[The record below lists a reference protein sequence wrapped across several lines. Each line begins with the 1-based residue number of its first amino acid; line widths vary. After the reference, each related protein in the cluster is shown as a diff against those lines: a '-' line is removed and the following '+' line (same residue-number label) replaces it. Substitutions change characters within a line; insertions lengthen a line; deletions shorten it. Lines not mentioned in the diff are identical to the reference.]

1 MNIYITYDDNT
12 LFGTEVVYNTGGVG
26 AVSVRCQC
34 RCRCGGG
41 GGCSVLPPL
50 VPTVAALVDDGG
62 GLIGRPGLHLHE
74 VGVAMGALWAD
85 DLCLVTLL
93 HVLLG
98 QHEVVPLLLQGN
110 LIGDRLVD
118 RVLVRAQL
126 AVELGAV
133 LPRVVLLDCSG
144 CSRQDGGSSFGGGGR
159 SDRRSGRHVRGL
171 PWRSTRR
178 LRKGWRSYA
187 GASSP

>member
-1 MNIYITYDDNT
+1 MIIYITYDDNT

-110 LIGDRLVD
+110 LIGD
-118 RVLVRAQL
+118 
-126 AVELGAV
+126 
-133 LPRVVLLDCSG
+133 LPE
-144 CSRQDGGSSFGGGGR
+144 F
-159 SDRRSGRHVRGL
+159 
-171 PWRSTRR
+171 
-178 LRKGWRSYA
+178 
-187 GASSP
+187 GASRGSAKSGSTTGRATRDASCVSVRVIAPSR